1 MKKEYNQETVNY
13 ESVIDELSQEYIK
26 RAKAENI
33 SIETDPK
40 TLKNTIDMDLRENI
54 PPQLL
59 SIVSGVVKIIES
71 LEKGDQMKIDKNRK
85 ISKAESKKT
94 KRIQS
99 KAASRLSFTE
109 ILDNTEEEK
118 MRQALNEILEEINK
132 KGRELINNRTVANL
146 LSYKKMVRD
155 FVEDAVDFGLKVN
168 ARRGYGLS
176 GRTKILRTVSTIDE
190 RLVELTDI
198 IIKQE
203 KKGVGLLKKV
213 GQIEGLLVNIFV

>member
-1 MKKEYNQETVNY
+1 
-13 ESVIDELSQEYIK
+13 
-26 RAKAENI
+26 
-33 SIETDPK
+33 
-40 TLKNTIDMDLRENI
+40 
-54 PPQLL
+54 
-59 SIVSGVVKIIES
+59 
-71 LEKGDQMKIDKNRK
+71 MKIDKNKRL
-85 ISKAESKKT
+85 SKVNSKKMKKT
-94 KRIQS
+94 QDKTIP
-99 KAASRLSFTE
+99 RLSFTE
-109 ILDNTEEEK
+109 ILENTEEEK

-132 KGRELINNRTVANL
+132 KGRELINNRTVENL

-176 GRTKILRTVSTIDE
+176 GRTKILRTVSTIDQ

-203 KKGVGLLKKV
+203 KKGVSLLKKV